1 MKKIDKK
8 IKSLS
13 IEFDRN
19 TRLDEVDEV
28 VEDFKKVTDEKFE
41 VDASIDIIKSTLY
54 LKRVRKPY
62 IKLVTN
68 KGKKV

>member
-62 IKLVTN
+62 IKLATD

>member
-1 MKKIDKK
+1 MKKIDNK

-19 TRLDEVDEV
+19 TRLDEV

-62 IKLVTN
+62 IKLATH
-68 KGKKV
+68 KGKKVK

>member
-1 MKKIDKK
+1 MKKIDNK

-54 LKRVRKPY
+54 LKRIRKPY
-62 IKLVTN
+62 IKLVTD

>member
-13 IEFDRN
+13 IEFERN

-41 VDASIDIIKSTLY
+41 VEASIDIIKSTL
-54 LKRVRKPY
+54 
-62 IKLVTN
+62 
-68 KGKKV
+68 